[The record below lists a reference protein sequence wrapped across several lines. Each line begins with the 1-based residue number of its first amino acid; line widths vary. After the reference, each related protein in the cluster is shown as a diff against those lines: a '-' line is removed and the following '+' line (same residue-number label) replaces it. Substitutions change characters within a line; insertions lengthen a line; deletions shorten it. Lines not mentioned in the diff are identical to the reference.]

1 MSSHQ
6 EGLGVNASA
15 GDGNIGNDQ
24 VEDFNRPAAGAN
36 CVLAT
41 SDFDNEDIIKV
52 YPNPSSGVINI
63 RINKYFGL
71 VDIQLIDITG
81 GQVYT
86 AKSRV

>member
-1 MSSHQ
+1 MSRIKRFRC
-6 EGLGVNASA
+6 ECFA

-52 YPNPSSGVINI
+52 YPNL
-63 RINKYFGL
+63 L
-71 VDIQLIDITG
+71 V
-81 GQVYT
+81 V
-86 AKSRV
+86 

>member
-1 MSSHQ
+1 MSSSR
-6 EGLGVNASA
+6 GLGVNASA
-15 GDGNIGNDQ
+15 GDGNGNDQ
-24 VEDFNRPAAGAN
+24 VEDFNRPAGAN

-81 GQVYT
+81 DKFTPLKV
-86 AKSRV
+86 V

>member
-1 MSSHQ
+1 MIWDVRIKRFRC
-6 EGLGVNASA
+6 ECFC
-15 GDGNIGNDQ
+15 DGNIGNDQ

-63 RINKYFGL
+63 RK
-71 VDIQLIDITG
+71 
-81 GQVYT
+81 
-86 AKSRV
+86 